1 MSDIKFAR
9 RPLLSQSATER
20 AKYGAGVLA
29 LLFGFAAVNM
39 LPEEERTQEDSI
51 QGQARYYERQGCD
64 VSEFLRGGLVHCPP
78 ETADNE

>member
-51 QGQARYYERQGCD
+51 QGQER
-64 VSEFLRGGLVHCPP
+64 
-78 ETADNE
+78 ADQLMSCQ